1 MTFRRLVSKCA
12 NSFGT
17 NKLSSYFCPLQVG
30 VAVPGGCEAAVHSA
44 RRFLQKLPSGHIMV
58 KLDFANA
65 FNSLHRADMLQAV
78 ADRIPELYAFC
89 HSAYRHP
96 STLFFGDFTVLSQEG
111 PQQGD
116 PLGPL
121 LFCNTTQPL
130 LASLSS
136 PFNIGYLDDQ
146 TLGGPAE
153 RVL

>member
-1 MTFRRLVSKCA
+1 
-12 NSFGT
+12 
-17 NKLSSYFCPLQVG
+17 
-30 VAVPGGCEAAVHSA
+30 
-44 RRFLQKLPSGHIMV
+44 MV
-58 KLDFANA
+58 KLDFTIA
-65 FNSLHRADMLQAV
+65 FNSLHRRADMLQAV

-96 STLFFGDFTVLSQEG
+96 SNLFFGDFTVLSQEG

-153 RVL
+153 RVLQDVLAIVKGGEAIG